1 MESFCHTWHSQ
12 TTLNNM
18 TETKLLH
25 TCSIY
30 LMLHFIQVK
39 KTGWGNNLVIFM
51 PSGLFYFFINL
62 TKVRPVFSLW
72 CIGSDNS
79 P

>member
-25 TCSIY
+25 NCSIY
-30 LMLHFIQVK
+30 LMLHVIQVMM
-39 KTGWGNNLVIFM
+39 TGWGNNLVIFM
-51 PSGLFYFFINL
+51 PSGLFWVGFFYQ
-62 TKVRPVFSLW
+62 
-72 CIGSDNS
+72 SD
-79 P
+79 